1 MRRRA
6 FKRKIAYALVSLLL
20 SVWTGAGVC
29 VSENLETV
37 CAIPIPLNGR
47 AEEICPS
54 YPKIPDA
61 EADGSS
67 LSYAEIPYAEID
79 ADGLA
84 YADILFAEADT
95 DGLAYPEILCTEA
108 DGSGESALLPL
119 NQRWISGAGEAQI
132 SARAARAGEYIL
144 YAFSEGEVEAS
155 VRVSGGALLSGT
167 LPLRVTLE
175 AGEVL
180 TARLRAESPY
190 TLDIMRASLGR
201 CFENP
206 LEMTGNS
213 VNRTITRAQ
222 DVHWLCYTA
231 EESGEYRFLAQR
243 ALKSGITPCLLA
255 LDERGNALGDVYECE
270 DAAGVFVQLGAGESC
285 FLRVCAPEDETGS
298 YALSVQNAEG
308 ALPPVEISLPFHE
321 IRLETGA
328 WERVSPAYT
337 PYGAVS
343 LSLWTSSDPDIATVN
358 AQGVVEAVG
367 EGECTV
373 RVLGFGGT
381 RGEIRVTVERARLTG
396 LSFAVE
402 EIEITE
408 GEAFYLAWN
417 AEPEYAAPVDVVFF
431 SSDETVARV
440 DADGCLSAL
449 RTGETAV
456 TVQTADG
463 QFSAN
468 AKVRVIERRSIR
480 RALVVGMAAYSD
492 GRTRMGCVNTT
503 QGISDALSQSRF
515 SSSRYLTDM
524 RVDLSRE
531 ELLNAIDEAFS
542 GAAECDV
549 SLFYINCHGNSLG
562 GVAWLETSDGGKIA
576 PRELEQALRRVPGQ
590 VVVIIDCCFSGA
602 FIGQAARADEFS
614 RGVISAFSQDAANT
628 KSNAFSSSRYRV
640 LVSSS
645 FDQNSYRI
653 ASSSPVTE
661 SGMSTVFARALA
673 EGLGWD
679 LMKDKT
685 VTLKADLD
693 KNRAISFTELYQ
705 YCQKRCMYYLTRS
718 PASASR
724 QSVQAWPEGSPF
736 ILAE

>member
-1 MRRRA
+1 MRA
-6 FKRKIAYALVSLLL
+6 
-20 SVWTGAGVC
+20 
-29 VSENLETV
+29 
-37 CAIPIPLNGR
+37 
-47 AEEICPS
+47 
-54 YPKIPDA
+54 
-61 EADGSS
+61 
-67 LSYAEIPYAEID
+67 
-79 ADGLA
+79 
-84 YADILFAEADT
+84 
-95 DGLAYPEILCTEA
+95 
-108 DGSGESALLPL
+108 SG
-119 NQRWISGAGEAQI
+119 
-132 SARAARAGEYIL
+132 
-144 YAFSEGEVEAS
+144 GEV
-155 VRVSGGALLSGT
+155 LSGT
-167 LPLRVTLE
+167 LPLRISLS

-180 TARLRAESPY
+180 SASLISDKPF
-190 TLDIMRASLGR
+190 TLEIMRASLGR

-206 LEMTGNS
+206 LEMSGTSLSRS
-213 VNRTITRAQ
+213 VTRAQ

-231 EESGEYRFLAQR
+231 EESGEYRFLALR
-243 ALKSGITPCLLA
+243 ALKSGVTPCLLA
-255 LDERGNALGDVYECE
+255 LDERGNALGEVYECE
-270 DAAGVFVQLGAGESC
+270 DASGAFVFLNAGESC
-285 FLRVCAPEDETGS
+285 LLRVCAPEDEIGNYT
-298 YALSVQNAEG
+298 LSVEHAENA
-308 ALPPVEISLPFHE
+308 PREIAFPSDE
-321 IRLETGA
+321 IRLEVGA
-328 WERVSPAYT
+328 WERAKPAYV
-337 PYGAVS
+337 PYGAAE
-343 LSLWTSSDPDIATVN
+343 LSLWTSSDPDVATVN
-358 AQGVVEAVG
+358 AQGVIEAVG

-373 RVLGFGGT
+373 RVLGFGGA

-431 SSDETVARV
+431 SSDETVACV

-449 RTGETAV
+449 RTGETTV

-463 QFSAN
+463 QFSAS
-468 AKVRVIERRSIR
+468 AKIRVTERRSIR

-524 RVDLSRE
+524 RVDLTRE

-562 GVAWLETSDGGKIA
+562 GVAWLETSDGGKIT

-602 FIGQAARADEFS
+602 FIGQAAHADEFS

-718 PASASR
+718 PASTSR
-724 QSVQAWPEGSPF
+724 QSVQAWPESSPF